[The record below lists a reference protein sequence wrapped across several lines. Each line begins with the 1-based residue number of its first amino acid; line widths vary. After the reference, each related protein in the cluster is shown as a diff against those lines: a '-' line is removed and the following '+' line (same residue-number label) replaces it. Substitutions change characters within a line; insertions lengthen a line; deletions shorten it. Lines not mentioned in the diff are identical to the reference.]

1 MDWVES
7 LVGEAETRKEVLN
20 LSNGYLFTFPDSK
33 AMERDESGIG
43 WFGLKEIAVDPIKI
57 VIGLVRMV
65 YLF

>member
-20 LSNGYLFTFPDSK
+20 LSKGYLFTFPDSK

-43 WFGLKEIAVDPIKI
+43 WFALKERDVDPIRI
-57 VIGLVRMV
+57 DIGLVRIV